1 LADYVGQYIA
11 GCTAARTRTGIT
23 GWATKQRIFQ
33 NMTSPVP
40 AHPTS
45 SPDLHAAPEAFKP
58 GLVAR
63 LSAEAFGTL
72 FLVIAGLGVP
82 LFTIPQSNPLSASLA
97 AGLAVTA
104 AMLAFGY
111 ISGGHFNPAVTL
123 GNAIAGRIRLP
134 EAAAYLGAQLV
145 GALAGTL
152 ALFGVLRTVPKIEDT
167 RAAFDTVTAGF
178 GEHSIIQAPM
188 AGVLL
193 VEVLGAALLVAVFL
207 GTTAARNANK
217 AAAPFAVGLTL
228 AVLLQLGQA
237 VGNTPFNPARATAS
251 AIFSNSWSLQ
261 QLWLFWVAPLVGAAI
276 AGLVFRGFAETPAVP
291 ARTQSDDSALD
302 SDDDDLDDD
311 ADGPDDDLDSG
322 EVDAAQQ
329 PSTRAAGGPT
339 PADQPKS
346 DGGHAVNDD
355 ARDFF
360 DGKRGQ

>member
-1 LADYVGQYIA
+1 MI
-11 GCTAARTRTGIT
+11 
-23 GWATKQRIFQ
+23 
-33 NMTSPVP
+33 SPVP
-40 AHPTS
+40 ARPTE
-45 SPDLHAAPEAFKP
+45 SPDLHGAPGAAFKP

-63 LSAEAFGTL
+63 LAAEAFGTL

-104 AMLAFGY
+104 AMLAFAY

-123 GNAIAGRIRLP
+123 GSAIAGRIRLP

-145 GALAGTL
+145 GAVAGTL
-152 ALFGVLRTVPKIEDT
+152 ALFGILRTVPKVEDT

-207 GTTAARNANK
+207 GTTSARNTNK

-251 AIFSNSWSLQ
+251 AIFSNTWSLE

-276 AGLVFRGFAETPAVP
+276 AGLVFRGFADLPAAAPARTDNAVQGSELDSEDDDDFDDEDLDEGLDGDLGKAVP
-291 ARTQSDDSALD
+291 ASAGAG
-302 SDDDDLDDD
+302 D
-311 ADGPDDDLDSG
+311 APRR
-322 EVDAAQQ
+322 V
-329 PSTRAAGGPT
+329 AGSEAPG
-339 PADQPKS
+339 DHNGK
-346 DGGHAVNDD
+346 DD

-360 DGKRGQ
+360 DGKRG

>member
-1 LADYVGQYIA
+1 MAARPLSSDPASVQTQLAEYVGQYIA

-40 AHPTS
+40 AHQTS

-82 LFTIPQSNPLSASLA
+82 LFTIPQSNPLPASLA

-104 AMLAFGY
+104 AMLAFAY

-145 GALAGTL
+145 GAIAGTL

-207 GTTAARNANK
+207 GTTAARNTNK

-251 AIFSNSWSLQ
+251 AIFSNSWSLE

-291 ARTQSDDSALD
+291 ARMH
-302 SDDDDLDDD
+302 
-311 ADGPDDDLDSG
+311 
-322 EVDAAQQ
+322 
-329 PSTRAAGGPT
+329 AGGRLRAGFRRRRP
-339 PADQPKS
+339 
-346 DGGHAVNDD
+346 
-355 ARDFF
+355 
-360 DGKRGQ
+360 